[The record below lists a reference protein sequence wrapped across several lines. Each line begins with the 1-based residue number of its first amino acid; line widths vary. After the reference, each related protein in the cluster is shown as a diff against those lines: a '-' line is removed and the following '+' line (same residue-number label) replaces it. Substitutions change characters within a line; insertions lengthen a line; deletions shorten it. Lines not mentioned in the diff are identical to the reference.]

1 MFGLVAMLVGWG
13 CSPHHQSTEAIETER
28 FSVHIEAH
36 FGELVDPESQQ
47 SLQAALD
54 ADLSLNLTLTPART
68 FRDGSLG
75 RILSVESAALRVS
88 EGGTVRTLPLTLAGR
103 TAELR
108 TFPSGEILDISWG
121 HRLAGLGRYMDV
133 FEVIFPAISPAPPS
147 LDEGKEGRRRIIW
160 PFRDHGAL
168 RWDNAVE
175 ATWTNQGVQPVGE
188 EQAWQLQ
195 YEGPWVL
202 KGQTRN
208 TRTPLVYGAEG
219 KGSGTVKVEVS
230 SGRLLSHDFEWSR
243 TAVVSGARALQQ
255 TQAFVGT
262 VERIR

>member
-13 CSPHHQSTEAIETER
+13 CSPHHQPTEVVATER
-28 FSVHIEAH
+28 FDVHIEAH
-36 FGELVDPESQQ
+36 FGELVDPESHQI
-47 SLQAALD
+47 LQAATD
-54 ADLSLNLTLTPART
+54 ADLRLHLALTPVRT

-75 RILSVESAALRVS
+75 RIVSIESAALRVT
-88 EGGTVRTLPLTLAGR
+88 EGGTDRSMPLTLAGR

-108 TFPSGEILDISWG
+108 TFPNGEILDISWG
-121 HRLAGLGRYMDV
+121 LRLSGVGRYLDV
-133 FEVIFPAISPAPPS
+133 FEVVFPAISPTPPS
-147 LDEGKEGRRRIIW
+147 VDEGKEARRRIIW
-160 PFRDHGAL
+160 PFRNQTSL

-175 ATWTNQGVQPVGE
+175 ATWTNQGVHGE
-188 EQAWQLQ
+188 GEQQAWRLQ
-195 YEGPWVL
+195 YAGPWEL

-208 TRTPLVYGAEG
+208 TPSPTYYVAEG
-219 KGSGTVKVEVS
+219 KGAGTVDLEVA
-230 SGRLLSHDFEWSR
+230 SGRLLSHDFEWER